1 MGRNSDMIL
10 VIVDQG
16 PGQVP
21 HGVQW
26 SGRGVAG
33 EGQPMSMVNVQL
45 KLSTKFV
52 RFSFVGKKKS
62 NFKSSLLDDTLQ
74 EYNMNIY

>member
-1 MGRNSDMIL
+1 
-10 VIVDQG
+10 
-16 PGQVP
+16 
-21 HGVQW
+21 
-26 SGRGVAG
+26 
-33 EGQPMSMVNVQL
+33 MSMVNVQL